1 MSSRAFT
8 ELLDGKGAHASPLGC
23 LVDLPMEAAARR
35 IEGFPHSIFDL
46 VLHLNYWMDYDL
58 RRIRGERPP
67 YPEHAAESWSGG
79 RPRPP
84 GSSVPTQ
91 SPLAQGPPVDELK
104 WKQTIAEFKSLLE
117 QVEQM
122 AQSDSATLAREIE
135 PTHPSHTE
143 RSSALGDILWQT
155 LVHNSYHVGQIAM
168 LRRILGLWP
177 PRAGGDTW

>member
-1 MSSRAFT
+1 MSTRAFV
-8 ELLDGKGAHASPLGC
+8 ELLDGKGAHASPFGC
-23 LVDLPMEAAARR
+23 LEDLPADVARR
-35 IEGFPHSIFDL
+35 HVEGFPHSIFDL

-84 GSSVPTQ
+84 GTGASGQ
-91 SPLAQGPPVDELK
+91 APLEQAPLVDEPK
-104 WKQTIAEFKSLLE
+104 WKQTIAEFKSLLA

-122 AQSDSATLAREIE
+122 ARSDAPTLARNVE
-135 PTHPSHTE
+135 PMHSSHAE
-143 RSSALGDILWQT
+143 RSSALGDLLWQT
-155 LVHNSYHVGQIAM
+155 LVHNSYHVGQIVM
-168 LRRILGLWP
+168 LRRILGRWP